1 MYLDLFRKYLHSYR
15 NVQSGPWKWFFC
27 IKDTLQSISSQ
38 LSFVTDQIFIFKEN
52 DGKLLFKQGDSLK
65 FEINCI
71 NLQHRQDKRIFIE
84 QQFINSDFQFNIFP
98 AVDGSLIDTKRLLL
112 EGILSP
118 SNRCYASGVAL
129 TPAQIGVYLSHRE
142 LWKKM
147 QQSSNKVALILED
160 DALILFDKKVLE
172 QFVKH
177 IPEDA
182 DLFFINRRK
191 NKVKPISPYVSKYI
205 YRFWGL
211 TAYFITQKGAD
222 KLLSLTLPIQKSV
235 DDTISELNQKGL
247 ITCYCARKELVVECS
262 NAKDTQNFRFHSDIC
277 NRVAK

>member
-1 MYLDLFRKYLHSYR
+1 MYLDLFRKYLHSHR
-15 NVQSGPWKWFFC
+15 NIQSGPWKWLFC
-27 IKDTLQSISSQ
+27 IKDVLQSNSAQ
-38 LSFVTDQIFIFKEN
+38 LSFVADQIFLNSKSDN
-52 DGKLLFKQGDSLK
+52 RLLFRQEDLIQ

-84 QQFINSDFQFNIFP
+84 QQFINSDYQFNFFP
-98 AVDGSLIDTKRLLL
+98 AIDGSLIDTNRLLL

-118 SNRCYASGVAL
+118 NNRCLASKVAL
-129 TPAQIGVYLSHRE
+129 KPAQIGVYLSHYE

-147 QQSSNKVALILED
+147 LLSPNKISLVLED
-160 DALILFDKKVLE
+160 DSLILFDKKTIE
-172 QFVKH
+172 QLIRH

-191 NKVKPISPYVSKYI
+191 NKVQPISPYVSKYI
-205 YRFWGL
+205 RRFWGL
-211 TAYFITQKGAD
+211 TAYFITQKGAQ
-222 KLLSLTLPIQKSV
+222 KLLSLAIPIQKSV

-262 NAKDTQNFRFHSDIC
+262 NAKDTQNFRFHSDIHD
-277 NRVAK
+277 RVVR